1 MCYFYAFQ
9 TGGLMF
15 TSDLLKGKRFLV
27 TGGGTGIGRAM
38 AERFLQL
45 GASGYICGRRTEV
58 VEQTA
63 KELSAATGGTCEA
76 FALDVRDHE
85 AVELAI
91 EQLWAKGPLDI
102 LVNNA
107 AGNFLAKT
115 ETLSPRAFDAVIGI
129 VLQGTI
135 NVTMACGKRW
145 LAAKHPAVVLNI
157 ATTYAEIG
165 SAFVVPS
172 AVAKAGVLALTRSLA
187 VEWGGRG
194 IRFVAI
200 APGAIKTEGAFSRLL
215 PTDAMEK
222 ALIDHNPLHRLG
234 TLEEISNLAAFLV
247 SEHAGYINGEMIY
260 MDGGELLAGASV
272 FSLLG
277 RKVPDAAWGMLK
289 PRKK

>member
-38 AERFLQL
+38 SERFLQL
-45 GASGYICGRRTEV
+45 GASGYICGRRAEV

-85 AVELAI
+85 AVEQAI
-91 EQLWAKGPLDI
+91 EQLWAKGPLGL

-135 NVTMACGKRW
+135 RSEERRVGKERRSRW
-145 LAAKHPAVVLNI
+145 SPYH
-157 ATTYAEIG
+157 
-165 SAFVVPS
+165 
-172 AVAKAGVLALTRSLA
+172 
-187 VEWGGRG
+187 
-194 IRFVAI
+194 
-200 APGAIKTEGAFSRLL
+200 
-215 PTDAMEK
+215 
-222 ALIDHNPLHRLG
+222 
-234 TLEEISNLAAFLV
+234 
-247 SEHAGYINGEMIY
+247 
-260 MDGGELLAGASV
+260 
-272 FSLLG
+272 
-277 RKVPDAAWGMLK
+277 
-289 PRKK
+289 